1 MTQLLIEDPG
11 SVSQIYTKNMRL
23 TADPFTGDPALPWHQ
38 PVSLQAN
45 PHYHAVKDDRFELVL
60 ALSIQLRQDQSSC
73 AEIAIDQA
81 GLFVLPSKTPEQ
93 IEAQLYGM
101 GCDLLF
107 GYAGVH
113 INEILTQADWPPVYL
128 FHVNFA
134 QCYHRFRQNRIEHPE
149 STQPFFIQVQP

>member
-23 TADPFTGDPALPWHQ
+23 TADPFTGDPALPWRQ

-45 PHYHAVKDDRFELVL
+45 PHYHALKDDRFELVL
-60 ALSIQLRQDQSSC
+60 ALSIQLQQDQSSR

-81 GLFVLPSKTPEQ
+81 GLFVLPNRTPEQ
-93 IEAQLYGM
+93 IEAQLYGV

-113 INEILTQADWPPVYL
+113 INEVLTQADWPPIYL
-128 FHVNFA
+128 LQVNFA
-134 QCYHRFRQNRIEHPE
+134 ACYHRFRQNRIEHPE
-149 STQPFFIQVQP
+149 ATQPFFVQVQP